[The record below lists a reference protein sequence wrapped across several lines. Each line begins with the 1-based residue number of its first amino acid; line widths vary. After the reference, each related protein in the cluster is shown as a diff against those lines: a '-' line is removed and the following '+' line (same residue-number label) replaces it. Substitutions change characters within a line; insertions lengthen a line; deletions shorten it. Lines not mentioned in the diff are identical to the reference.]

1 MRALRLDSDERRN
14 TIVQAAVPLFAG
26 KGFAGTPTGDIAA
39 AAGPP
44 ENRFWFAQHVA
55 AMMAF
60 AALPP
65 KGCVPYRGTPEQVAA
80 EATKFILRGIGM
92 TAAAIAAH
100 RDGHNSPQLAAD

>member
-1 MRALRLDSDERRN
+1 MLARMLVGSQFTMVADALRLM
-14 TIVQAAVPLFAG
+14 LF
-26 KGFAGTPTGDIAA
+26 P
-39 AAGPP
+39 
-44 ENRFWFAQHVA
+44 